1 MTRQPAGGHARTTRG
16 AALRKAPTLHLTFT
30 AETGL
35 DRVVERSFTIG
46 KVPGVL
52 WSPAGAAV
60 GAPLLLMGHGGG
72 LHKRA
77 PGLVA
82 RARRAVVRDGFHVAA
97 IDSPGHGE
105 RPRSPEDQQWVGAM
119 LRARQQGES
128 LAPII
133 TPFNMS
139 LAERAVPEWQMTID
153 ALRAL
158 PEIGD
163 AAPIGYSGMTLASA
177 IGIPL
182 AVADPRIRAAIFG
195 GVFVYEAMLDAA
207 RQLTIPVEFLLP
219 WDDDEIDREAGLA
232 LFDAFASEQK
242 TLLAFPGSHFHVPAE
257 RIDTRFFA
265 RQLGRPTSNP
275 HVGPDERERAR

>member
-1 MTRQPAGGHARTTRG
+1 
-16 AALRKAPTLHLTFT
+16 LHLTFI
-30 AETGL
+30 AETWL
-35 DRVVERSFTIG
+35 DGVVERSFSIAD
-46 KVPGVL
+46 VPGVL
-52 WSPAGAAV
+52 WSPARAAA

-77 PGLVA
+77 AGLVA
-82 RARRAVVRDGFHVAA
+82 RARKAVVRDGFHVAA

-105 RPRSPEDQQWVGAM
+105 RPRSQEDQQWVAAM
-119 LRARQQGES
+119 LRARERGEP
-128 LAPII
+128 LAPTI
-133 TPFNMS
+133 TPFNTS
-139 LAERAVPEWQMTID
+139 LAERAVPEWQRTID
-153 ALRAL
+153 ALQSL

-195 GVFVYEAMLDAA
+195 GVFVYHAMLDAA
-207 RQLTIPVEFLLP
+207 RQLTIPIEFLLP
-219 WDDDEIDREAGLA
+219 WDDDEIDRESGFA

-265 RQLGRPTSNP
+265 RNLGSPMSNP
-275 HVGPDERERAR
+275 LAPHDEPERRQ